1 MQLNKNKRFIFSVE
15 DFLPK
20 DELLYLQKL
29 VSTLDLQHL
38 NRDDGS
44 NIHYGFGAFFD
55 PKGKETNILKSRIKK
70 VFHPQ
75 DNLEVAE
82 CRVHM
87 RYNNKDPLPHY
98 DPNKYAF
105 LLYLKGEPLLN
116 NGTGFYN
123 DKGNLYHHI
132 GFMENTALFFNA
144 GKILHT
150 GLQSFGESSPRY
162 CINLF
167 FKI

>member
-1 MQLNKNKRFIFSVE
+1 MLLNKDLKFIFSVE
-15 DFLPK
+15 NFLPN
-20 DELLYLQKL
+20 DELLYLQEL
-29 VSTLDLQHL
+29 ALNIDLQHL

-44 NIHYGFGAFFD
+44 NIHYGFGAHFD
-55 PKGKETNILKSRIKK
+55 PKGEEATILKSRIKN

-75 DNLEVAE
+75 DDLKILE

-87 RYNNKDPLPHY
+87 RYNHKDPLPHY

-123 DKGNLYHHI
+123 DDTGEIASVPDEVNLRLQ
-132 GFMENTALFFNA
+132 GFIDFYKDM
-144 GKILHT
+144 
-150 GLQSFGESSPRY
+150 Q
-162 CINLF
+162 
-167 FKI
+167 

>member
-1 MQLNKNKRFIFSVE
+1 MIDKNKRFIFSVE

-20 DELLYLQKL
+20 DELLHFQKL
-29 VSTLDLQHL
+29 LPTLDLQHL

-55 PKGKETNILKSRIKK
+55 PKSEETTILKSRVKN

-75 DNLEVAE
+75 NDLKISE

-87 RYNNKDPLPHY
+87 RHNHKEPLPHY
-98 DPNKYAF
+98 DSNKYAF

-123 DKGNLYHHI
+123 DEGNLYHHV

-144 GKILHT
+144 DKILHT

-167 FKI
+167 FEI

>member
-1 MQLNKNKRFIFSVE
+1 
-15 DFLPK
+15 
-20 DELLYLQKL
+20 
-29 VSTLDLQHL
+29 
-38 NRDDGS
+38 
-44 NIHYGFGAFFD
+44 
-55 PKGKETNILKSRIKK
+55 
-70 VFHPQ
+70 
-75 DNLEVAE
+75 
-82 CRVHM
+82 M
-87 RYNNKDPLPHY
+87 RYNHKDPLPHY

-123 DKGNLYHHI
+123 DEGNLYHHI

-144 GKILHT
+144 SKILHT

-167 FKI
+167 FVHTQDYYILFYTVTTHSIIQFNLSSRSFAKKC